1 MLIEK
6 ILLRVWDE
14 NEKVKASLVPVVSQ
28 NFSIDDIKGSY
39 KWVSIYIEF
48 QSYAVLHL
56 LPVAEENLNYYCKC
70 IDGEE

>member
-14 NEKVKASLVPVVSQ
+14 NKKVKSSLVPVVSQ

-39 KWVSIYIEF
+39 K
-48 QSYAVLHL
+48 
-56 LPVAEENLNYYCKC
+56 
-70 IDGEE
+70 